1 MYRHW
6 RPISK
11 KRRAAANRE
20 TERILQPPV
29 RHRLRRRRS
38 RYRQRLQ
45 LIGDDSLAFFTDYPH
60 SDSDFPEATQEFFHQ
75 EMPAASRRKI
85 LWDDCAKF
93 YGIEG

>member
-1 MYRHW
+1 VKPREYF
-6 RPISK
+6 
-11 KRRAAANRE
+11 NRQCVIASE
-20 TERILQPPV
+20 GDEADTGNV
-29 RHRLRRRRS
+29 V
-38 RYRQRLQ
+38 Q
-45 LIGDDSLAFFTDYPH
+45 LIGDDTLAFFTDYPH